1 MENKMFNF
9 KFINTGSTRLVFL
22 IGQYA
27 VKIPRCSI
35 KVEDSFHGRLYS
47 FLKGWLSNRH
57 EYNYSK
63 ANLYDFLLPV
73 KLSLLGS
80 MIIIMKRA
88 EPIVRE
94 EFLNLKEEDY
104 NFRGYEF
111 KEDSFGKINNKIFI
125 VDYGN

>member
-1 MENKMFNF
+1 MFNF

-27 VKIPRCSI
+27 IKIPRCFT
-35 KVEDSFHGRLYS
+35 KVEDSFHGR
-47 FLKGWLSNRH
+47 
-57 EYNYSK
+57 
-63 ANLYDFLLPV
+63 LYDFLLPV

-80 MIIIMKRA
+80 IIIIMKRA